1 MLMAMLSSE
10 LKLQRLRQES
20 CKQLTKISAKLLP
33 IAVSVL
39 IPSLS
44 VLIPSLSVLIPSLS
58 VLIPPWS
65 HVRRALAMFVP
76 IEQLYP
82 PLFTLSGVRQERS
95 CSLK

>member
-1 MLMAMLSSE
+1 MLYMAMLSSE

-33 IAVSVL
+33 IAV
-39 IPSLS
+39 S